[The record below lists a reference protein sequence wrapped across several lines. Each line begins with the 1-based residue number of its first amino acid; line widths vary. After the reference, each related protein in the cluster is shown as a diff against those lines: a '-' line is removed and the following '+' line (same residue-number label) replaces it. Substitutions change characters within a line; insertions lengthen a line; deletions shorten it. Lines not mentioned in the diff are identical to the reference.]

1 MTEKIKENV
10 QDAADKVAKVCS
22 ITGNLQCSQ
31 TAQSGVAL
39 CAQTRVC
46 APALPSLLQPHRF
59 RLRPSIYTGLLST
72 VQPSIRSFM

>member
-1 MTEKIKENV
+1 MSKGMKDAQQGAKQTADKAAKEAKSMTEKIKENV

-46 APALPSLLQPHRF
+46 APALPS
-59 RLRPSIYTGLLST
+59 
-72 VQPSIRSFM
+72 